1 MPEETTTTET
11 TTEETTEV
19 TTTEVAPVNFDPFGE
34 QPEQV
39 TQTEVVNETVTETAE
54 VKGSEITTNEE
65 EEIVDANEYLKT
77 NLGFDDWDT
86 AKAAMV
92 ELKTLKEK
100 AQTPAEIKYANE
112 ESKRI
117 IEALQ
122 TGDTEPFYEYITTQ
136 KTLAAVDKMDA
147 ESAIKLKIKQDN
159 KHYTSA
165 DIQDVFEE
173 KYSTDEK
180 PEQGVDELEDEFA
193 KRLSKW
199 ETKAEKVNRRIERD
213 AVTAKA
219 ELSKLRSEIVVPDI
233 FKKEEVAA
241 PKQPTPEELA
251 ANKAFDDSYI
261 KAVDASVKNFQGFNV
276 TVKDKDVEIPVSYNL
291 SEEQRAEVASAM
303 KYLATV
309 KYDLNALMQ
318 PRWLMEDK
326 KTLNIE
332 QITKDLSRILYAEQI
347 EQKFANE
354 AATKRSV
361 EQSKKNSNV
370 QLRSNSTPQRT
381 FAPVNTAEQQ
391 KQMAEFFF
399 QNG

>member
-219 ELSKLRSEIVVPDI
+219 ELSKLRSEIVLPDI
-233 FKKEEVAA
+233 FKKEEV
-241 PKQPTPEELA
+241 KKTEPTPEELA
-251 ANKAFDDSYI
+251 TKKSYDESYL
-261 KAVDASVKNFQGFNV
+261 KAVDTSVQNFAGFST
-276 TVKDKDVEIPVSYNL
+276 TVIDKDVKIPVAYNL
-291 SEEQRAEVASAM
+291 SDEQKTEVSNAM
-303 KYLATV
+303 KTLAANN
-309 KYDLNALMQ
+309 YDVNVLFA
-318 PRWLMEDK
+318 PKWLKENG
-326 KTLNIE
+326 TLDTDRM
-332 QITKDLSRILYAEQI
+332 TKDVARMLYGDQV

-354 AATKRSV
+354 AASKRV
-361 EQSKKNSNV
+361 IEQSKKNSNV
-370 QLRSNSTPQRT
+370 HLKSNSTPQRT